1 MSKEE
6 LEESLPKIKDDAQ
19 LEEDKSNESTPQ
31 ASNKVNVAATETQS
45 INEVKVDENN
55 NNNNLVN
62 DTKSNNK
69 NGDNSNKFKEIIQVL
84 TNKFKEIKGNKNA
97 LIIGIV
103 LIVLVLLLIVRGAVS
118 SPKNIYKGIIND
130 SYKEVHSY
138 LKKADKL
145 YKKYDLEKNAVN
157 AKASLKLDTTMDL
170 LKDYSGYKYELN
182 GGLDL
187 QNKIANATVTV
198 QGDKD
203 NVDGTI
209 TIVKD
214 KAYFTSTLF
223 KQIIN
228 ITEEMNI
235 DEDYFTKITKELEEN
250 NIDFNADDYDY
261 IVKTVKDVLIK
272 NLNSKYMKKT
282 SGSFELDDKTIKAS
296 KITYTLDDDSVKELV
311 KGICEELLKNDKF
324 LKKIADIADI
334 DKSDVKDAIKNL
346 KAAAKDIDLD
356 DDIEFNIFTKGI
368 LNKVIGFNIS
378 MDDDEYISLYNYQK
392 KFEFIYDDHSDNKL
406 VVTGIKNKKETEVTI
421 KYNKEKIAT
430 LNVREFSDNKIDF
443 DFNINYDDE
452 AMNGSIYLTI
462 VNKKDVYSGEY
473 KVSFKQDKESL
484 SVSGDYSYEIGGEL
498 KAIDTKKAVTLED
511 VDYDE
516 IEKAIDEKLKNDE
529 KLNKIATSLLNNIK
543 EESLDLNYY
552 GMIDISTDE
561 EALEVLS
568 KQKATVLYIGSTYYY
583 DDNKNNV
590 FSLLRDAQ
598 DSLDF
603 YSYLYRKNSLSD
615 ELSEKLKD
623 VESSCETVRTV
634 VNYDEITTNNETN
647 SEENVCSE
655 APVIYLIKDGKAL
668 KALRGTIT
676 KEQLIEALKEIGIE

>member
-31 ASNKVNVAATETQS
+31 ASNKVNVATTETQS
-45 INEVKVDENN
+45 TNEVKVDENN

-157 AKASLKLDTTMDL
+157 AKASLKLDTTMEE
-170 LKDYSGYKYELN
+170 LKDYSGYKYALN

-235 DEDYFTKITKELEEN
+235 DEDYFTKITKEL
-250 NIDFNADDYDY
+250 
-261 IVKTVKDVLIK
+261 
-272 NLNSKYMKKT
+272 
-282 SGSFELDDKTIKAS
+282 
-296 KITYTLDDDSVKELV
+296 
-311 KGICEELLKNDKF
+311 
-324 LKKIADIADI
+324 
-334 DKSDVKDAIKNL
+334 
-346 KAAAKDIDLD
+346 
-356 DDIEFNIFTKGI
+356 
-368 LNKVIGFNIS
+368 
-378 MDDDEYISLYNYQK
+378 
-392 KFEFIYDDHSDNKL
+392 
-406 VVTGIKNKKETEVTI
+406 
-421 KYNKEKIAT
+421 
-430 LNVREFSDNKIDF
+430 
-443 DFNINYDDE
+443 
-452 AMNGSIYLTI
+452 
-462 VNKKDVYSGEY
+462 
-473 KVSFKQDKESL
+473 
-484 SVSGDYSYEIGGEL
+484 
-498 KAIDTKKAVTLED
+498 
-511 VDYDE
+511 
-516 IEKAIDEKLKNDE
+516 
-529 KLNKIATSLLNNIK
+529 
-543 EESLDLNYY
+543 
-552 GMIDISTDE
+552 
-561 EALEVLS
+561 
-568 KQKATVLYIGSTYYY
+568 
-583 DDNKNNV
+583 
-590 FSLLRDAQ
+590 
-598 DSLDF
+598 
-603 YSYLYRKNSLSD
+603 
-615 ELSEKLKD
+615 
-623 VESSCETVRTV
+623 
-634 VNYDEITTNNETN
+634 
-647 SEENVCSE
+647 
-655 APVIYLIKDGKAL
+655 
-668 KALRGTIT
+668 
-676 KEQLIEALKEIGIE
+676 

>member
-31 ASNKVNVAATETQS
+31 ASNKVNVATTETQS
-45 INEVKVDENN
+45 TNEVKVDENN

-62 DTKSNNK
+62 DTKSNNE
-69 NGDNSNKFKEIIQVL
+69 NGDKANKFKEIIQVL

-103 LIVLVLLLIVRGAVS
+103 LIVLVLLLIVGGTAS
-118 SPKNIYKGIIND
+118 SPKNIYKKIIND

-157 AKASLKLDTTMDL
+157 AKASLKFDTTMEE

-198 QGDKD
+198 QGNKD

-209 TIVKD
+209 TVVKD

-235 DEDYFTKITKELEEN
+235 DKDYFTKITKELEEN

-261 IVKTVKDVLIK
+261 IVKTVKDALIK

-392 KFEFIYDDHSDNKL
+392 NFEFIYDDHSGDKL

-430 LNVREFSDNKIDF
+430 LNVREFNDNKIDF
-443 DFNINYDDE
+443 DFKINYDDE

-473 KVSFKQDKESL
+473 KFSFKQDKESL

-498 KAIDTKKAVTLED
+498 KTIDTKKAVTLED

-529 KLNKIATSLLNNIK
+529 KLNQIATSLLNSIK
-543 EESLDLNYY
+543 KESLDLNYY

-590 FSLLRDAQ
+590 FSLLRDVQ

-655 APVIYLIKDGKAL
+655 APVIYLIKDGKAV